1 MAAAPLFC
9 LPRQFRQ
16 RRLRLLVNAEVSLMS
31 AKTKIVVLRMKEIIY
46 TAVFAGLALLLVA
59 LFFIMF
65 RRDRASSQ
73 PANPTQEASYIPGVY
88 SASIQLA
95 NEQIN
100 VEVTVDADEITSVAL
115 KPLSESVTAMY
126 PLVEPAMQDLAGQ
139 ILDEQSLESVTCQE
153 DQKYTASMLLKAI
166 DQALSKARID
176 SSGS

>member
-1 MAAAPLFC
+1 
-9 LPRQFRQ
+9 
-16 RRLRLLVNAEVSLMS
+16 
-31 AKTKIVVLRMKEIIY
+31 
-46 TAVFAGLALLLVA
+46 
-59 LFFIMF
+59 MF

-73 PANPTQEASYIPGVY
+73 PADPTQEASYIPGVY